1 MNQAYTL
8 PHYQDLSVFYGFEKI
23 YINRSMH
30 LYVCKSEAVRLL
42 QLEPVSTCLNL
53 VISLLKRKVYILKG
67 AAPPAQERLDEA
79 KGTQI

>member
-8 PHYQDLSVFYGFEKI
+8 PHFQDLSVFYGFEKI

-30 LYVCKSEAVRLL
+30 LYVCKSEAVRLS
-42 QLEPVSTCLNL
+42 QLEPDSICSNL
-53 VISLLKRKVYILKG
+53 VISLLKREMYVLKG
-67 AAPPAQERLDEA
+67 AAPPVPERLDEA